1 VSLITQTIQRLH
13 NRAHHRGP
21 LSHQHVSHQRRTALI
36 LIITALIRVAAWMLL
51 TILYVIG
58 VAFAVKLF
66 KSVAFVALISMF
78 ALILTDWGQ
87 FAASMAQLTAGDVH
101 ASVRDMHAAQDVNFD
116 QIEADLVKLAE
127 LAPGPEA
134 HALAQAIREQIENR
148 TIEPA

>member
-1 VSLITQTIQRLH
+1 MSLRQRLH
-13 NRAHHRGP
+13 DRAHHRGP
-21 LSHQHVSHQRRTALI
+21 HTRQHVAHQRRTALI
-36 LIITALIRVAAWMLL
+36 LIYTALGRVAVWTLL
-51 TILYVIG
+51 TILYLVG
-58 VAFAVKLF
+58 VAFAVSLF

-127 LAPGPEA
+127 LAPGREA
-134 HALAQAIREQIENR
+134 HALAQSIREQIERR
-148 TIEPA
+148 TSEPA